1 MSERERVCVC
11 MCVCV
16 CVCVC
21 VCACV
26 CMYVCVCANVCT
38 HRVRTCVRLSKLW
51 IDFTLPALAA
61 LALRGLAALNFL
73 LHTLISTVT
82 DRNAPPRDTTRWPC
96 FNIRQ
101 FSASTGQ

>member
-1 MSERERVCVC
+1 MSVCVC
-11 MCVCV
+11 LCVCV

-26 CMYVCVCANVCT
+26 CMSVCVCANVCT